1 MAPPLRF
8 ASPVVPALWEAAHQ
22 RIPEGGMTDQLL
34 IERPTQADGE
44 WGAATAWTAVYGP
57 ARGRVE
63 PDWNKAGLVVVGGE
77 PYRPT
82 GYIGAIPIDAPAI
95 EPGDRV
101 TITDS
106 RDPQLVGRRF
116 LVVEVGRSVHAVQ
129 RRFLAQP
136 DPGKE
141 G

>member
-34 IERPTQADGE
+34 IERPTQADGA
-44 WGAATAWTAVYGP
+44 WGATTAWTAVYGP
-57 ARGRVE
+57 ALGRVE

-82 GYIGAIPIDAPAI
+82 GYIGAIPKDGPAI

-101 TITDS
+101 TVHQS
-106 RDPQLVGRRF
+106 RDPQLIGRRF

-136 DPGKE
+136 DPE
-141 G
+141 EV

>member
-8 ASPVVPALWEAAHQ
+8 ASPVIPALWEATHEH
-22 RIPEGGMTDQLL
+22 IPEGGMTDTIL

-44 WGAATAWTAVYGP
+44 WGAATTWTAVYGP
-57 ARGRVE
+57 ALGRVE

-82 GYIGAIPIDAPAI
+82 GHIGAIPKDAPVI

-101 TITDS
+101 TIQDS
-106 RDPQLVGRRF
+106 RDLQLVGRRF

-136 DPGKE
+136 DPE
-141 G
+141 GV

>member
-8 ASPVVPALWEAAHQ
+8 ASPVIPALWEATHE
-22 RIPEGGMTDQLL
+22 RIPEGGMTDLL
-34 IERPTQADGE
+34 VIERPVQTDGE

-57 ARGRVE
+57 ALGRVE

-82 GYIGAIPIDAPAI
+82 GHIGAIPKDGPAI

-101 TITDS
+101 TVHQS
-106 RDPQLVGRRF
+106 RDPQLIGRRF
-116 LVVEVGRSVHAVQ
+116 LVVEVGRSVHSVQ

-136 DPGKE
+136 DPE
-141 G
+141 GV

>member
-8 ASPVVPALWEAAHQ
+8 TSPVIPALWEATHQ
-22 RIPEGGMTDQLL
+22 HIPEGGMTDQLL
-34 IERPTQADGE
+34 IERPTAVDGE
-44 WGAATAWTAVYGP
+44 WGATTAWTAVYGP
-57 ARGRVE
+57 ALGRVE

-82 GYIGAIPIDAPAI
+82 GHIGAIPKDAPAI

-101 TITDS
+101 TIQDS
-106 RDPQLVGRRF
+106 RDLQLIGRRF
-116 LVVEVGRSVHAVQ
+116 LIVEVGRSVHAVQ

-136 DPGKE
+136 DPE
-141 G
+141 ES

>member
-1 MAPPLRF
+1 MAPPRF
-8 ASPVVPALWEAAHQ
+8 ASPVIPTLWEATHQ
-22 RIPEGGMTDQLL
+22 HIPEGGMTDTLL

-44 WGAATAWTAVYGP
+44 WGATTAWTAVYGP
-57 ARGRVE
+57 ALGRVE

-77 PYRPT
+77 PYRPA
-82 GYIGAIPIDAPAI
+82 GHIGAIPKDAPAI

-101 TITDS
+101 TIQDS
-106 RDPQLVGRRF
+106 RDLQLIGRRV
-116 LVVEVGRSVHAVQ
+116 LIVEVGRSVHAGQ

>member
-8 ASPVVPALWEAAHQ
+8 ASPVIPPLWEATHE
-22 RIPEGGMTDQLL
+22 RIPEGGMTDTLL
-34 IERPTQADGE
+34 IERHTAVDGD

-57 ARGRVE
+57 ALGRVE
-63 PDWNKAGLVVVGGE
+63 PGWNKAGLVVVGGE

-82 GYIGAIPIDAPAI
+82 GHIGAIPIDAPAI
-95 EPGDRV
+95 DPGDRV

-106 RDPQLVGRRF
+106 RDPQLIDKRF

-136 DPGKE
+136 DPE
-141 G
+141 GV

>member
-8 ASPVVPALWEAAHQ
+8 ASPVIPALWEAAHQ
-22 RIPEGGMTDQLL
+22 RIPEGGMTDTLL

-44 WGAATAWTAVYGP
+44 WGAATTWTAVYGP
-57 ARGRVE
+57 ALGRVE
-63 PDWNKAGLVVVGGE
+63 PGWNKAGLVVVGGE

-82 GYIGAIPIDAPAI
+82 GHIGAIPKDGPVI

-101 TITDS
+101 TVHQS
-106 RDPQLVGRRF
+106 RDPQLIGRRF
-116 LVVEVGRSVHAVQ
+116 LITEVGRSVHAVQ

-136 DPGKE
+136 DPEE

>member
-8 ASPVVPALWEAAHQ
+8 ASPVIPPLWEATHE
-22 RIPEGGMTDQLL
+22 RIPEGGMTDTLL
-34 IERPTQADGE
+34 IERHTAVDGD

-57 ARGRVE
+57 ALGRVE
-63 PDWNKAGLVVVGGE
+63 PGWNKAGLVVVGGE

-82 GYIGAIPIDAPAI
+82 GHIGAIPKDATAI

-106 RDPQLVGRRF
+106 RDPQLIDKRF

-136 DPGKE
+136 DPE
-141 G
+141 GV